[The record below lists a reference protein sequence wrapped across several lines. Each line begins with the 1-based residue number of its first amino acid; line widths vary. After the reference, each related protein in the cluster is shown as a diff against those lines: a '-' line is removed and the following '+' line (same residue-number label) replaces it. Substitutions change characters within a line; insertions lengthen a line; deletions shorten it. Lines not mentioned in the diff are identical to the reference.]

1 MTLRKGDLDVRLAA
15 IRRQEVEADAVGTT
29 TEEEIYAKTVTR
41 VGQKDDETLGGVKSL
56 GKESIT
62 PNEVIDNTSV
72 AQVTDDVGIQGFFS
86 PPNVKEAI
94 GLLSNKKKSGIVAVS
109 AGGPSSVVNAQIL
122 ATARA
127 QKTANDISTFA
138 NDESSDSSVG
148 GMNIPTNIQFG
159 TDRNNTVKNISGVSS
174 LSGQPE
180 VDNVSNETGV
190 SGLSPKQTKVLNA
203 LTAFATIDAL
213 SKTNLSDLTGVVT
226 DFTNDVEVIFDRI
239 STPFENGMGG
249 FLQNVGESITGAG
262 KAFLRNIVPGGI
274 SLNEEESRTI
284 FEQNETGDPTEKTKA
299 VKTIVGKSG
308 NVTAQMKGVIA
319 NTKADSPKELSNKV
333 TTAAQEQGVPEKDIT
348 DATNEINTV
357 DSKLSQLDTTIGGS
371 VVVSSS
377 LFAEPEPLTST
388 QNKWNGKTT
397 PQDAFTFVSSVEE
410 LDADF
415 ATIQR
420 DVTEVVIHA
429 TETYSNKNI
438 GSPEIHDIHNELGHD
453 GIGFHY
459 VIRRDGTLQR
469 GRPINQKGEHA
480 SVNGHDDFSIGIVM
494 VGGIKAPA
502 GQENPLTYLSA
513 HSFNRAQFT
522 TLEKFLAS
530 YYRKFPGGQVFGHND
545 IDIDELDPY
554 FDVPDYIDSVFRKSN
569 KTTDP
574 LNKGPLKPSEI
585 V

>member
-1 MTLRKGDLDVRLAA
+1 MTLRKSDLDVRLAA
-15 IRRQEVEADAVGTT
+15 IRRQEVEADTAGTS
-29 TEEEIYAKTVTR
+29 TEEEVYAKSATR
-41 VGQKDDETLGGVKSL
+41 VGQKDGEKLGGVKSL
-56 GKESIT
+56 GQELIT
-62 PNEVIDNTSV
+62 PNEVIENTSI
-72 AQVTDDVGIQGFFS
+72 AQVTDDVGISGFFS

-94 GLLSNKKKSGIVAVS
+94 GLLSSGQKSGIVAIS
-109 AGGPSSVVNAQIL
+109 AGGPAGVISAQRV
-122 ATARA
+122 AAARSN
-127 QKTANDISTFA
+127 KTGSDISTFA
-138 NDESSDSSVG
+138 NDESSVSSVG
-148 GMNIPTNIQFG
+148 DMNIPTNIQFG
-159 TDRNNTVKNISGVSS
+159 TDKDATVKNITAVSS

-180 VDNVSNETGV
+180 LDNVSNETGV
-190 SGLSPKQTKVLNA
+190 SGLSPNQTKVLNT

-213 SKTNLSDLTGVVT
+213 SRTNFSDLTSVVT
-226 DFTNDVEVIFDRI
+226 DFTNDVGVIFNRL
-239 STPFENGMGG
+239 SEPFDNGMGG
-249 FLQNVGESITGAG
+249 FLQNVGETITGDG
-262 KAFLRNIVPGGI
+262 KASLRGIVTGGV
-274 SLNEEESRTI
+274 SLTDEESRTI
-284 FEQNETGDPTEKTKA
+284 FQQNESGDPSEKTKA
-299 VKTIVGKSG
+299 VKTIAGKSG
-308 NVTAQMKGVIA
+308 NVTSQMKGVIA
-319 NTKADSPKELSNKV
+319 NTKADSPKELSEKV
-333 TTAAQEQGVPEKDIT
+333 ANTAREQGVPEKDIT
-348 DATNEINTV
+348 DATNEINTI
-357 DSKLSQLDTTIGGS
+357 DSGLAKLDTTIGGS

-397 PQDAFTFVSSVEE
+397 PQDAFTYVGSVEE

-438 GSPEIHDIHNELGHD
+438 GSSEIHDIHNELGHD

-480 SVNGHDDFSIGIVM
+480 SVNGHDEFSIGIAM

-502 GQENPLTYLSA
+502 GQENPLTYLSP

-554 FDVPDYIDSVFRKSN
+554 FDVPDYIDSVFRKTN